1 MKRTTSKTE
10 QETEAKKLKMME
22 EEEEEELENLIFG
35 ESKNNVKSS
44 LALAGQELNEIEAEK
59 DLLFYIDTGVEEEES
74 EEEEEEAL
82 APAWRDDDDELGKVD
97 IQSSNRLRKLK
108 TDFDETAIQG
118 SEYEERLRSQF
129 ERINP
134 TPSWAQVSQ
143 EEEEKDAIFGTTK
156 PLVKKA
162 PSLNPDKV
170 VMIRLKDANHKE
182 YSQVIASDILWY

>member
-1 MKRTTSKTE
+1 MKRTSKTE
-10 QETEAKKLKMME
+10 QETDLKKLKME
-22 EEEEEELENLIFG
+22 QEEEEELENLIFG
-35 ESKNNVKSS
+35 ESAVQNVKSS

-59 DLLFYIDTGVEEEES
+59 DLFYIDTGIEEEET
-74 EEEEEEAL
+74 EEEEPL

-182 YSQVIASDILWY
+182 YSQVIAS